1 MLFIRESLPVTCL
14 SNAYLQECLILE
26 ISINNQKGYV
36 ISLYRSLGQTPDE
49 FYSFINNL
57 EKLLTDIYSRKS
69 DFVLMMDNSN
79 AKSCNWSTNDT
90 TALDGAQLNSITPL
104 YGMKQLVSEPTHM
117 FQHSSSCIDH
127 NFTNQS
133 NIVMDLDV
141 DSSLHSKC
149 YHQITYSK
157 RNLKIEYPSPYIRK
171 TWNYNGAET
180 DLINRAIEN
189 CD

>member
-69 DFVLMMDNSN
+69 DFVLMMLNH
-79 AKSCNWSTNDT
+79 AI
-90 TALDGAQLNSITPL
+90 GQLMIP
-104 YGMKQLVSEPTHM
+104 QLWTEP
-117 FQHSSSCIDH
+117 S
-127 NFTNQS
+127 
-133 NIVMDLDV
+133 
-141 DSSLHSKC
+141 
-149 YHQITYSK
+149 
-157 RNLKIEYPSPYIRK
+157 
-171 TWNYNGAET
+171 
-180 DLINRAIEN
+180 
-189 CD
+189 

>member
-1 MLFIRESLPVTCL
+1 M
-14 SNAYLQECLILE
+14 
-26 ISINNQKGYV
+26 
-36 ISLYRSLGQTPDE
+36 
-49 FYSFINNL
+49 
-57 EKLLTDIYSRKS
+57 EKLIIDIYNRKA
-69 DFVLMMDNSN
+69 DFVLKIGDFN
-79 AKSCNWSTNDT
+79 AKSYNWSINDT
-90 TALDGAQLNSITPL
+90 KTPEGTQLDSVTYL

-133 NIVMDLDV
+133 NIAMDLDV